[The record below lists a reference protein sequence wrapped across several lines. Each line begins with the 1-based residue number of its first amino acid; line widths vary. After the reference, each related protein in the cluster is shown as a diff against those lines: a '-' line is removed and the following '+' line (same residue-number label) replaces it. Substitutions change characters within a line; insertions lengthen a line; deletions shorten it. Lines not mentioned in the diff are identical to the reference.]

1 MWQAITKKQPDV
13 TGGVA
18 FMNKNTLILHFND
31 STTIEERK
39 SIKSLMQELS
49 PFVFVQISQSIVVN
63 KAKIQTIEGD
73 KVILEN
79 GEELHVSRIYRNV
92 LRDLSMDNKEHA
104 SSESIE

>member
-1 MWQAITKKQPDV
+1 M
-13 TGGVA
+13 
-18 FMNKNTLILHFND
+18 
-31 STTIEERK
+31 
-39 SIKSLMQELS
+39 
-49 PFVFVQISQSIVVN
+49 FVQISQSIVVN

-79 GEELHVSRIYRNV
+79 GEELHVSRIYRNA